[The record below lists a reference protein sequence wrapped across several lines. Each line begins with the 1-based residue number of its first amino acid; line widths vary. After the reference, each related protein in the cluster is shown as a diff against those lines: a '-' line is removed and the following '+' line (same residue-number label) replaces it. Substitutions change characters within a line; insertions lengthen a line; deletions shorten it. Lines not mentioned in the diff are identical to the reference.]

1 MPGASTAR
9 RETIA
14 HQVRE
19 TVAPHQEMRAKR
31 ARDAT
36 RSSRRYHHERTR
48 APRSFSPFRFYI
60 CTYTALLSHH
70 GAVDRRKSDQGRA
83 RRTEEGDSTLEP

>member
-1 MPGASTAR
+1 MPGATAR
-9 RETIA
+9 REMIA

-31 ARDAT
+31 ALDAT

-48 APRSFSPFRFYI
+48 APRSFSPSRLYI
-60 CTYTALLSHH
+60 CTYTALLNHND
-70 GAVDRRKSDQGRA
+70 AVDRRKGDQGRP